1 MRVIAG
7 RARGMRLRAPR
18 GADVRPT
25 ADRVKES
32 LFSMLADR
40 IQGAS
45 VLDLF
50 AGSGALGIEAVSR
63 GAQRAGFVDRARAS
77 LEAVR
82 DNVGRAGLADQAEL
96 VRGDALAAIRSL
108 AEAGRTFDLVFADPP
123 YEAGMAARVVAVVGR
138 HGIVRP
144 GGCLVVEHSVRE
156 EIPAVIEN
164 LRAVRTRVYGDTV
177 VTIFERSD
185 TTTPDSGDDTGKGE
199 GWGEDRALPRQ
210 L

>member
-18 GADVRPT
+18 GAAVRPT

-32 LFSMLADR
+32 LFSILADR
-40 IQGAS
+40 VQGAS

-50 AGSGALGIEAVSR
+50 AGSGALGIECLSR
-63 GAQRAGFVDRARAS
+63 GAERAVFVDRGRGS

-82 DNVGRAGLADQAEL
+82 DNVNRAGFADQAEL
-96 VRGDALAAIRSL
+96 VRGDALAAVRSL
-108 AEAGRTFDLVFADPP
+108 GEAGRTFDIVFADPP
-123 YEAGMAARVVAVVGR
+123 YEAGMAARVVAAVAGAD
-138 HGIVRP
+138 IVRP
-144 GGCLVVEHSVRE
+144 GGWLVVEHSVRE
-156 EIPAVIEN
+156 EIPAAVEN

-177 VTIFERSD
+177 VTIFEHSD
-185 TTTPDSGDDTGKGE
+185 TTPDSGEDTGKGE

-210 L
+210 F